1 MEKLTDEQIEDIL
14 DNVIFEDLPEEDAS
28 KVTDVESDG
37 EEVNEPSLFDK
48 VFSEEISKQL
58 KKQRRYG
65 HNEVALRNVV
75 SELDEDTL
83 VAGKTKTVK
92 EKKTSKAENVR
103 QVEADFWNWEKIEVS
118 TREEAYSEA
127 WSKG

>member
-1 MEKLTDEQIEDIL
+1 METLTDEQIEDIL

-75 SELDEDTL
+75 SELDEDIL
-83 VAGKTKTVK
+83 VAPFKSV
-92 EKKTSKAENVR
+92 NVWMSNDSLETDLKGR
-103 QVEADFWNWEKIEVS
+103 VVS
-118 TREEAYSEA
+118 LANCYSCPCGSSDPA
-127 WSKG
+127 LLP